1 MPLQTVTYMEGTTLF
16 QRSLMR
22 FSGMGGM
29 LGNRAFGQHTIIV
42 DVAHQGS
49 GLMP

>member
-1 MPLQTVTYMEGTTLF
+1 MEGTTLL

-29 LGNRAFGQHTIIV
+29 LGNRPFNQHTIVV
-42 DVAHQGS
+42 DVAHQRF